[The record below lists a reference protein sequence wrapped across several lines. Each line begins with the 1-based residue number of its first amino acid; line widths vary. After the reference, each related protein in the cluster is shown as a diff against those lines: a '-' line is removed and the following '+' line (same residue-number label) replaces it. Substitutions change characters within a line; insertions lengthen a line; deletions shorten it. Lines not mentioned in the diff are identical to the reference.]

1 MLTNNKS
8 RISTTIVRR
17 SIFRNFLKPL
27 FVLIFS
33 NYSFDLGKKIT
44 FVKIFTFD
52 FLRSTVKYK
61 SKFAP
66 FMHSEEVFIL
76 AIESSCDDT
85 AAAVLRNDVVLSNV
99 VARQSIHEEYGGVV
113 PELAS
118 RAHQQN
124 IVPVIDVALKKANIT
139 KNQLS
144 AIAFTQGPG
153 LMGSLLV
160 GSSFAKSLAMAL
172 NIPLIAVNHMHAHIL
187 AHFIDEE
194 GFDKP
199 EFPFLALTISGGHT
213 QIVKVNDFFNMEI
226 IGETTDDAVGEAF
239 DKTAK
244 ILGFPYP
251 GGPLI
256 DQYAKDGNPKK
267 FAFTKPRIPGLNFS
281 FSGLKTQIL
290 YFVQKNV
297 LENPN
302 FIEEN
307 KADICASVQHTIIEI
322 LMDKLKLAVA
332 ETGIRQIA
340 IGGGV
345 SANTGIR
352 QTLKDAENKYGWKTF
367 VPKFEYTT
375 DNAAMIGIVGYQ
387 KYLHDKF
394 SDANVVSK
402 ARIEF

>member
-1 MLTNNKS
+1 M
-8 RISTTIVRR
+8 
-17 SIFRNFLKPL
+17 
-27 FVLIFS
+27 
-33 NYSFDLGKKIT
+33 
-44 FVKIFTFD
+44 
-52 FLRSTVKYK
+52 
-61 SKFAP
+61 P
-66 FMHSEEVFIL
+66 FMLKAPIYIL

-85 AAAVLRNDVVLSNV
+85 AAAVLSNNKVLSNI
-99 VARQSIHEEYGGVV
+99 VARQAIHEQYGGVV

-124 IVPVIDVALKKANIT
+124 IVPVIDVALKNANIN

-160 GSSFAKSLAMAL
+160 GSSFAKSMAMAL

-187 AHFIDEE
+187 AHFIDED

-213 QIVKVNDFFNMEI
+213 QIVVVKSFFNMEI

-239 DKTAK
+239 DKSAK

-256 DQYAKDGNPKK
+256 DKYAQLGNPKAFK
-267 FAFTKPRIPGLNFS
+267 FTKPKVPNLDFS

-290 YFVQKNV
+290 YFIRNNV
-297 LENPN
+297 ILNEN

-307 KADICASVQHTIIEI
+307 RNDICASIQNIIIEI
-322 LMDKLKLAVA
+322 LMEKLKLAVKQ
-332 ETGIRQIA
+332 TGITQIA

-345 SANTGIR
+345 SANSGIR
-352 QTLKDAENKYGWKTF
+352 NTLKESEKKLGWKTF
-367 VPKFEYTT
+367 IPKFEYTT
-375 DNAAMIGIVGYQ
+375 DNAAMIGIVGY
-387 KYLHDKF
+387 HKF
-394 SDANVVSK
+394 LENQFNNASVVAK

>member
-1 MLTNNKS
+1 MLHN
-8 RISTTIVRR
+8 
-17 SIFRNFLKPL
+17 
-27 FVLIFS
+27 
-33 NYSFDLGKKIT
+33 D
-44 FVKIFTFD
+44 
-52 FLRSTVKYK
+52 
-61 SKFAP
+61 
-66 FMHSEEVFIL
+66 VFIL

-85 AAAVLRNDVVLSNV
+85 AAAVLRNNKVLSNV
-99 VARQSIHEEYGGVV
+99 VAGQKIHEEYGGVV

-124 IVPVIDVALKKANIT
+124 IVPVVDMALKRANIN

-160 GSSFAKSLAMAL
+160 GTSFAKSLSLSL

-213 QIVKVNDFFNMEI
+213 QIVKVNSFFNMEI

-239 DKTAK
+239 DKSAK
-244 ILGFPYP
+244 IMGLPYP

-256 DQYAKDGNPKK
+256 DKFAKEGNPKK
-267 FAFTKPRIPGLNFS
+267 YQFTKPKVDGLNFS

-290 YFVQKNV
+290 YFIQRSV

-322 LMDKLKLAVA
+322 LMEKLKMAVA
-332 ETGIRQIA
+332 ETGITQIA

-345 SANTGIR
+345 SANSGIR
-352 QTLKDAENKYGWKTF
+352 ETLKNAEGKYGWKTF
-367 VPKFEYTT
+367 IPKFEYTT

-387 KYLHDKF
+387 KYLENKF
-394 SDANVVSK
+394 NDAAVVSK